1 MSAHAWHRQ
10 ECLCYAKLIKMNKRE
25 FLKVAGVVT
34 AGTMITPIIGC
45 NSSEPKTSNA
55 IMANADGMFTLPKLR
70 YEYKA
75 LEPNIDARTME
86 IHHSK
91 HHAGY
96 VKKFNAALKDAK
108 ISDKSLSE
116 VLAGLSDTKA
126 NTGLRNNGGGHFNH
140 SLYWNIMSPHPE
152 NKKPTGDL
160 ADAINAAFGDFM
172 KFRAQFDKA
181 AKTHFGSGWAWLSK
195 GSDGKLLVSS
205 TPNQDNP
212 LMKNLVEKSGTPIL
226 GIDVWEHAY
235 YLKHQNRR
243 GDYIGNFFNIIDW
256 NRVGENFRNA

>member
-1 MSAHAWHRQ
+1 
-10 ECLCYAKLIKMNKRE
+10 MNKRE

-34 AGTMITPIIGC
+34 AGAMISPIIGC

-55 IMANADGMFTLPKLR
+55 IIANADGMFTLPKLR
-70 YEYKA
+70 YEYRA

-116 VLAGLSDTKA
+116 VLAGLDNAKTD
-126 NTGLRNNGGGHFNH
+126 TGLRNNGGGHFNH
-140 SLYWNIMSPHPE
+140 SLFWNIMSPNPE
-152 NKKPTGDL
+152 NKQATGDL

-172 KFRAQFDKA
+172 TFRSTFDKA

-195 GSDGKLLVSS
+195 GADGKLFVSS

-256 NRVGENFRNA
+256 NRVGENFKNA

>member
-1 MSAHAWHRQ
+1 M
-10 ECLCYAKLIKMNKRE
+10 KKRE

-34 AGTMITPIIGC
+34 AGAMITPIIGC

-55 IMANADGMFTLPKLR
+55 ITANGDGTFKLPKLN
-70 YEYKA
+70 YDFAA

-86 IHHSK
+86 IHHDK

-96 VKKFNAALKDAK
+96 VRKFNKALTDAK
-108 ISDKSLSE
+108 ISGKSLTE
-116 VLAGLSDTKA
+116 ILGGLKDTKT

-140 SLYWNIMSPHPE
+140 SLYWNVMSP
-152 NKKPTGDL
+152 KGGGKPTGNL
-160 ADAINAAFGDFM
+160 ADAINAVFSDFT
-172 KFRAQFDKA
+172 KFRATFEKA
-181 AKTHFGSGWAWLSK
+181 AKTRFGSGWAWLSK
-195 GSDGKLLVSS
+195 GSDGKLFVSS

-235 YLKHQNRR
+235 YLKHQNKR
-243 GDYIGNFFNIIDW
+243 GDYIGNFFNVIDW
-256 NRVGENFRNA
+256 DKVAENFKNA

>member
-1 MSAHAWHRQ
+1 
-10 ECLCYAKLIKMNKRE
+10 MNKRE

-34 AGTMITPIIGC
+34 AGTMISPIIGC

-55 IMANADGMFTLPKLR
+55 ITANTDGTFTQPKLR
-70 YEYKA
+70 YDFAA

-96 VKKFNAALKDAK
+96 VRKFNAALKDAK
-108 ISDKSLSE
+108 ISGKSLKEILS
-116 VLAGLSDTKA
+116 GLSDSKA
-126 NTGLRNNGGGHFNH
+126 TTGLRNNGGGHYNH
-140 SLYWNIMSPHPE
+140 TLYWNVMSPNAGGTPR
-152 NKKPTGDL
+152 GDL

-172 KFRAQFDKA
+172 KFRVAFEKA
-181 AKTHFGSGWAWLSK
+181 AKTRFGSGWAWLSK
-195 GSDGKLLVSS
+195 GSDDKLFVSS

-235 YLKHQNRR
+235 YLKHQNKR
-243 GDYIGNFFNIIDW
+243 GDYIGNFFNVIDW
-256 NRVGENFRNA
+256 NQVGENFKNA